1 MASAQASAL
10 ESIPIYEFVKQNPL
24 NIEDVLEDFGINSTP
39 IKVAIAHGHEIA
51 FDITYSSMPI
61 EDEAK
66 IGKNVRGLKKLK
78 KFSDEKRIQF
88 SFDMDKVDFGVNIT
102 FSIWLLNDKTVPFLS
117 SIEDVIA
124 RVAPQTQTV
133 AIFVALTL
141 AYDKMEIS
149 MENLL
154 VRSFEYQDYG
164 LPPVRSSKSVILTKA
179 LNPPTSII
187 QPTASIPNFSW
198 KTISSPTPS
207 PALMA
212 PSPVPSLVQ
221 IPEDELDESKDESK
235 NESKDESKNEFQG
248 EQEAIIQS
256 AAQADEK
263 SWQTQGR
270 PRKFQ
275 DKPRQI
281 VGAGPA
287 PVSLSVESTYNG
299 NPIGKQ
305 PFGWVQDFRKF
316 WDNGELGI
324 ETNGVRVKVP
334 ELDRFRRY
342 TGFVTKFHPKV
353 SGKNPNNP
361 IVLSFMKEALGDHF
375 TRWNQYD
382 WDKID
387 LKQPFPEE
395 NPPMKSS

>member
-1 MASAQASAL
+1 MASAQASAQAAAMA
-10 ESIPIYEFVKQNPL
+10 PITIQEFVKQNPL
-24 NIEDVLEDFGINSTP
+24 NIEKVLEDFGINSTP

-51 FDITYSSMPI
+51 FDITYSSIPI
-61 EDEAK
+61 EDEAQ
-66 IGKNVRGLKKLK
+66 IGKNVKGLMRLK
-78 KFSDEKRIQF
+78 KFSNEKGIQF
-88 SFDMDKVDFGVNIT
+88 SFDMAKVDFGMNII
-102 FSIWLLNDKTVPFLS
+102 FSIWLNDKAVPFLP

-154 VRSFEYQDYG
+154 VRSFEYQHNG

-179 LNPPTSII
+179 LNPPASII
-187 QPTASIPNFSW
+187 QPTSSIPNFSW

-235 NESKDESKNEFQG
+235 DEFQG

-270 PRKFQ
+270 PRK
-275 DKPRQI
+275 I

-316 WDNGELGI
+316 WDNGEFGI